1 LKHLTITKK
10 KINKGR
16 IMNTPEHLFYTK
28 EHEWANFKDN
38 EVIIGITDY
47 AQSQLGDIIFIEFPE
62 IGDQVNAGDSFGEVE
77 AVKTVSELY
86 APVTGTVLEVNENL
100 EDSADLVNSD
110 PYGDGWLIKIK
121 PTNLNEKDD
130 LMKSAAYKELIR

>member
-1 LKHLTITKK
+1 
-10 KINKGR
+10 
-16 IMNTPEHLFYTK
+16 MNTPEHLFYTK

-38 EVIIGITDY
+38 EVVIGITDY

-62 IGDQVNAGDSFGEVE
+62 VGDEVNAGDSFGEVE

-130 LMKSAAYKELIR
+130 LMKSAAYKELIG

>member
-1 LKHLTITKK
+1 
-10 KINKGR
+10 
-16 IMNTPEHLFYTK
+16 MNTPEHLFYTK

-62 IGDQVNAGDSFGEVE
+62 IGDQINAGDSFGEVE

-86 APVTGTVLEVNENL
+86 APVTGTIQEVNENL

-130 LMKSAAYKELIR
+130 LMKSAAYKELIG

>member
-1 LKHLTITKK
+1 
-10 KINKGR
+10 
-16 IMNTPEHLFYTK
+16 M
-28 EHEWANFKDN
+28 
-38 EVIIGITDY
+38 
-47 AQSQLGDIIFIEFPE
+47 
-62 IGDQVNAGDSFGEVE
+62 
-77 AVKTVSELY
+77 SELY
-86 APVTGTVLEVNENL
+86 APVTGTILEVNENL

>member
-1 LKHLTITKK
+1 
-10 KINKGR
+10 
-16 IMNTPEHLFYTK
+16 MNTPEHLFYTK

-100 EDSADLVNSD
+100 EDSADLINSD

-130 LMKSAAYKELIR
+130 LMKSAAYEELIG

>member
-1 LKHLTITKK
+1 
-10 KINKGR
+10 
-16 IMNTPEHLFYTK
+16 MNTPEHLFYTK

-38 EVIIGITDY
+38 EVVIGITDY

-86 APVTGTVLEVNENL
+86 APVTGTILELNENL

>member
-1 LKHLTITKK
+1 
-10 KINKGR
+10 
-16 IMNTPEHLFYTK
+16 MNTPEHLFYTK

-130 LMKSAAYKELIR
+130 LMKSAAYKELIG

>member
-1 LKHLTITKK
+1 
-10 KINKGR
+10 
-16 IMNTPEHLFYTK
+16 MNTPEHLFYTK

-86 APVTGTVLEVNENL
+86 APVTGTILEVNENL

-121 PTNLNEKDD
+121 PANLNEKDD